1 MTYNNNNY
9 HDAIYNAETEA
20 EARAIAL
27 NELYR
32 RIREKVKAAGGM
44 KTHQQAMEEIL
55 QEAKEDYSKAVEE
68 LAAFDPLIWEKF
80 KHRLHTFE
88 ELKT

>member
-1 MTYNNNNY
+1 VTYNNNNY

-27 NELYR
+27 NELYKR
-32 RIREKVKAAGGM
+32 TRKKVKAAGGM

-55 QEAKEDYSKAVEE
+55 QEAKEEYSKVVEE
-68 LAAFDPLIWEKF
+68 LAAFDPLIWEK
-80 KHRLHTFE
+80 LSIAYIYI
-88 ELKT
+88 